1 MKLVLITQNEKMFLP
16 KFIDYLLR
24 RLDPS
29 FEVVG
34 AVVSEASPFGSQIT
48 FAKKVKKTLHTFGL
62 NFVFRYGL
70 NVIKSKLTGVDV
82 LSILKRNQIR
92 IIKLNGSINSKQSL
106 NTLSNLDADLFI
118 SITGNEI
125 FKKKLINIP
134 HYGIINLHTALLP
147 RYRGLMPSFWV
158 LKNNEKQTGVS
169 VFFVDEGIDSGP
181 IIVQKKLRLGGLA
194 QWKLIEITK
203 FLGIEA
209 VVEALELI
217 RSNKATVVENND
229 DESSYFSFPSKQDVK
244 EFKQAGGRFF

>member
-34 AVVSEASPFGSQIT
+34 AVVSDASPFGSQIT
-48 FAKKVKKTLHTFGL
+48 LVKKIKKTLHTFGL

-70 NVIKSKLTGVDV
+70 NIMKSKLTGVDV
-82 LSILKRNQIR
+82 LSILKRNKIQ
-92 IIKLNGSINSKQSL
+92 IIKLNESINSSKSL
-106 NTLSNLDADLFI
+106 NILSNLDADLYI

-125 FKKKLINIP
+125 FKKELINIP
-134 HYGIINLHTALLP
+134 HHGIINLHTALLP
-147 RYRGLMPSFWV
+147 KYRGLMPSFWV
-158 LKNNEKQTGVS
+158 LKNNEDQTGVS

-181 IIVQKKLRLGGLA
+181 IIVQKKLRLGGLS
-194 QWKLIEITK
+194 QWKLIEMTK

-209 VVEALELI
+209 IVEALELI
-217 RSNKATVVENND
+217 RSNKVIVKENSD
-229 DESSYFSFPSKQDVK
+229 DESNYFSFPTKKDVK
-244 EFKQAGGRFF
+244 EFRQAGARFF